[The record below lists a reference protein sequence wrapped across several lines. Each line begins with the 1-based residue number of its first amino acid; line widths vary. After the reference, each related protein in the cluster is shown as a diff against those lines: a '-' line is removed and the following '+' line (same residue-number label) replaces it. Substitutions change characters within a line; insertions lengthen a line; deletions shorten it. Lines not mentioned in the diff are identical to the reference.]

1 MISRSMVAVES
12 LSHIYHLGTPLE
24 RKALDRVSL
33 EIAPGEYLG
42 IIGRTGSGKT
52 TLVQHFNGLLK
63 PFSGRV
69 YLEGVDLSSRRISW
83 QALRRKVGLVFQY
96 PEHQLFEETV
106 FEDISFVLRQQR
118 ILSIKE
124 IDERVKSACQT
135 VGLEFEEF
143 RRRSPFGLSRGE
155 MRRVALAGV
164 LVQDPRLLILDEPTV
179 GLDGPGKREILKEIA
194 GLRHAGKTVVM
205 ISHSVEDLVNLVDR
219 LIVLEEG
226 KVLTSGFPA
235 EVFSFLLRSGRL
247 TFLVPSTFRLF
258 HDLRSHGGDLPDPIY
273 QVEKALPLID
283 RFLRKGLMKSS
294 GIN

>member
-1 MISRSMVAVES
+1 MVSPSMVAVEN
-12 LSHIYHLGTPLE
+12 LSHIYQLGTPLE
-24 RKALDRVSL
+24 KKALDGVSL

-69 YLEGVDLSSRRISW
+69 YLEGVDLGSRRIFW

-96 PEHQLFEETV
+96 PEQQLFEETV

-118 ILSIKE
+118 IFSSEE
-124 IDERVKSACQT
+124 IEERVKSACQM

-164 LVQDPRLLILDEPTV
+164 LVQDPGLLILDEPTV
-179 GLDGPGKREILKEIA
+179 GLDAAGKGEILKEIG
-194 GLRHAGKTVVM
+194 GLRGSGKTVVM
-205 ISHSVEDLVNLVDR
+205 ISHSVEDLVHWVDR
-219 LIVLEEG
+219 LVVLEEG
-226 KVLTSGFPA
+226 KVLTSGSPS
-235 EVFSFLLRSGRL
+235 EVFSSLLRLGKL

-258 HDLRSHGGDLPDPIY
+258 HDLRSHGEDLPGPVY
-273 QVEKALPLID
+273 RVEEALPLID
-283 RFLRKGLMKSS
+283 RFLRKGLTESS
-294 GIN
+294 GIH